1 MKHLVELSGVIRDSA
16 EGLTSV
22 EVEAETVR
30 QLFDYMLERFPDLN
44 DHMEE
49 GIAVSINGEIFR
61 DAWVRSLPE
70 GAEIVLLPR
79 IAGG

>member
-1 MKHLVELSGVIRDSA
+1 MKHVVELSGVIRDSA
-16 EGLTSV
+16 EGLASI

-30 QLFDYMLERFPDLN
+30 EMLNWMLERFPDLN

-61 DAWVRSLPE
+61 DAWGKSLPE
-70 GAEIVLLPR
+70 GAEIMLLPR

>member
-1 MKHLVELSGVIRDSA
+1 M
-16 EGLTSV
+16 
-22 EVEAETVR
+22 R
-30 QLFDYMLERFPDLN
+30 QLLDYMLERFPDLN